1 MSIVFANSLSIILHA
16 LHQVLLGQQYTQ
28 KSDIHSLAL
37 VIWEIISAGRVVK
50 FYTNNNRDNSV
61 HQSQG
66 IIPRFTIIVFGK
78 YINCLVVPKNE
89 LSGYQLINL
98 GLKVV

>member
-1 MSIVFANSLSIILHA
+1 MFSFHFYDFKVISFLITL
-16 LHQVLLGQQYTQ
+16 LQVLLGQQYTQ

-66 IIPRFTIIVFGK
+66 KKIVMLCYFH
-78 YINCLVVPKNE
+78 CR
-89 LSGYQLINL
+89 
-98 GLKVV
+98 